1 MNKFNL
7 IIYKLIA
14 REVEINEF
22 EQWVY
27 SDKTLE
33 SFLSSNEYLDLISL
47 DYKQLSSLYEAEKIL
62 RPYIDIGKYYDWYL
76 RGILQKIIERPID
89 AHKYIEQCYDMYCD
103 GYWFLENL
111 GLGYG
116 LAVTVPP
123 SGYNA
128 DSWDKL
134 ELPKQKRLVESFYPS
149 VREEAEKVIRWLD
162 TKKIVLTGHNG
173 DFQGIQYTDSRTPEE
188 KEPTGYK
195 VAIPTKKWWRLC
207 QYLLWKY
214 LR

>member
-1 MNKFNL
+1 MNKFEL

-14 REVEINEF
+14 REIEINEF

-27 SDKTLE
+27 SEKDLE
-33 SFLSSNEYLDLISL
+33 SFLSYDEYLNLISL
-47 DYKQLSSLYEAEKIL
+47 TYKQPSSLYEAEKIL
-62 RPYIDIGKYYDWYL
+62 KPHIDIGKYYEWYL
-76 RGILQKIIERPID
+76 RRVLQNVIEHPID

-103 GYWFLENL
+103 GYGFLDNL

-116 LAVTVPP
+116 LTVTVPP
-123 SGYNA
+123 SEYNA

-134 ELPKQKRLVESFYPS
+134 KSPEQKRLIESFYPS
-149 VREEAEKVIRWLD
+149 VCEEAEKVIGWLD
-162 TKKIVLTGHNG
+162 TGKIVLTGHNG

-195 VAIPTKKWWRLC
+195 VATPQKKWWK
-207 QYLLWKY
+207 LW
-214 LR
+214 